1 MDYKKTLVILSGE
14 RGRGCVTVETTALGS
29 KLRCGVKPIEGER
42 LYVAVK
48 DGERVFVR
56 EIDGNEAL
64 LPFEPSKN
72 AHYMVIDR
80 LRGRAVL
87 YGTQSK
93 NRLWQANMTDGVMK
107 YVPKDDEKTT
117 YKNANKNAVRQGSPA
132 AAEKYDD
139 EAIAS
144 ANYFPKEYPIMSGFQ
159 SLKPDNGTTDRQK
172 RTLSALSREYLSKG
186 VSKQEKRAEGVFAL
200 QKKYVISKENVAAP
214 FSREREVNA
223 AKKSVFG
230 DKRGSAVCSEK
241 APGSAVSIEKRR
253 RKVVPLQ
260 ADFFDQIRPKIEKL
274 FASAERVQSLEKS
287 MPDTKWVR
295 VPCGKNGYYVVGV
308 IGSRPDFVAYGLP
321 GDYKSDP
328 PEELGEDSGWWAF
341 DPENPAK
348 GGVWI
353 LYQDAKTGESV
364 RKPF

>member
-1 MDYKKTLVILSGE
+1 
-14 RGRGCVTVETTALGS
+14 
-29 KLRCGVKPIEGER
+29 
-42 LYVAVK
+42 
-48 DGERVFVR
+48 
-56 EIDGNEAL
+56 
-64 LPFEPSKN
+64 
-72 AHYMVIDR
+72 
-80 LRGRAVL
+80 
-87 YGTQSK
+87 
-93 NRLWQANMTDGVMK
+93 
-107 YVPKDDEKTT
+107 
-117 YKNANKNAVRQGSPA
+117 
-132 AAEKYDD
+132 
-139 EAIAS
+139 
-144 ANYFPKEYPIMSGFQ
+144 MSGFQ
-159 SLKPDNGTTDRQK
+159 PLKPDNDATDGKK

-186 VSKQEKRAEGVFAL
+186 ANRPVKRAEGVFDL
-200 QKKYVISKENVAAP
+200 QKKYVFANETAAP
-214 FSREREVNA
+214 FLREREETA

-230 DKRGSAVCSEK
+230 DKRRSAVCSEK
-241 APGSAVSIEKRR
+241 APGGAVSLEKRR

-364 RKPF
+364 RNPF